1 MRLTR
6 TCAVVFGAAIVLG
19 GCSFSDDVLW
29 PSLSGEDPKGS
40 SATTGDGT
48 VIVGQNGATSVQFA
62 QAPPPLGT
70 TVYEPVRVA
79 AGAPTGTY
87 VGQKVEELRG
97 QLVQLQTVIGS
108 NSGTLQGQREHTA
121 SNAEAYHALVGNIN
135 SRLQIG
141 TTPSN
146 PILVNQWNQA
156 QGQLDQIN
164 ADVGVLNQLSNDI
177 ASNSAMAAYIL
188 ETVRATYGLGG
199 AVDEDHQ
206 QLAILEDEVNKT
218 VVSIDRLLN
227 ELSEDIRRQSSYV
240 GRERSN
246 LTTLSVAVKNGE
258 MFGSSLQNRAFAGAP
273 LAGGMAPAQLSSA
286 ATGRPL
292 VVIRFD
298 NPNVQYEEALY
309 TAMSRALER
318 RPTATFELVAV
329 APTKGSSGEIA
340 LSSANSKRQAE
351 QVLRSL
357 TNMGLPADRIS
368 LSATTSSSARSNEV
382 HIYVR

>member
-1 MRLTR
+1 
-6 TCAVVFGAAIVLG
+6 
-19 GCSFSDDVLW
+19 
-29 PSLSGEDPKGS
+29 
-40 SATTGDGT
+40 
-48 VIVGQNGATSVQFA
+48 
-62 QAPPPLGT
+62 
-70 TVYEPVRVA
+70 
-79 AGAPTGTY
+79 
-87 VGQKVEELRG
+87 
-97 QLVQLQTVIGS
+97 VIGS
-108 NSGTLQGQREHTA
+108 NSSTLQNQRERTA
-121 SNAEAYHALVGNIN
+121 ANAEAYHALVANIN

-164 ADVGVLNQLSNDI
+164 ADVGILNQLSNDI
-177 ASNSAMAAYIL
+177 ASNSSMAAYIL

-206 QLAILEDEVNKT
+206 QLAVLEDEVNKT

-258 MFGSSLQNRAFAGAP
+258 MFGSSLQNQAFAAAP
-273 LAGGMAPAQLSSA
+273 LTGGTAPAQLSSA

-340 LSSANSKRQAE
+340 LASANSKRQAE